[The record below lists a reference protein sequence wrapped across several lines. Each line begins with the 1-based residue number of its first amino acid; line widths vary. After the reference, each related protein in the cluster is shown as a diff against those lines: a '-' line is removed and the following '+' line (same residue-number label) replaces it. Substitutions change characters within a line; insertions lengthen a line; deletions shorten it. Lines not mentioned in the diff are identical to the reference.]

1 MPIEVIN
8 TASLI
13 NGSFTR
19 RNFAITSNGTHRLT
33 GTTLL
38 NSNGFTYQ
46 QNTLGDRLIATSP
59 GGAGE
64 YIANCYMNIPL
75 RVNPCLI
82 ILFTCACTKMKRFL
96 WKLRQT

>member
-75 RVNPCLI
+75 TGKPMFNYSFHTVSYTHLTLPT
-82 ILFTCACTKMKRFL
+82 ILL
-96 WKLRQT
+96 V